1 MRRSLKKLSIMK
13 HYKKIA
19 ALCAVALASFAISFP
34 AASYAQT
41 PITISKEIVKVN
53 GKLMYAH
60 GVKKQETLYSISKA
74 YKVTI
79 EELQKYNPALA
90 NGLKEG
96 TLLYIPVNPEEDATV
111 KTADNEKSAK
121 NNKDADNSIQSS
133 KNQSAN
139 VQGSTNGKPVGDN
152 KYIVHEVK
160 WYEDLDDISNEFHVD
175 KNVLIKENNITDP
188 TLTGVQTLRIPI
200 AAINSKSTD
209 SAASGKKNNSQAAS
223 KQDNSAVS
231 NKQEIAERNVNAGNE
246 NVAAGS
252 VPVKVAIILPL
263 NSKSAKP
270 NTNYMDFYAGALL
283 AINDLKEAGADIAVS
298 AIDQSEYASSQAIM
312 NSGKLTGCNLIIG
325 PIRSSSVKDFIPYVN
340 KHEVPLVS
348 PLDPA
353 TDSLVNKSKYLF
365 QVPPTTEVQFH
376 NLVMMAKKEYEM
388 SPNRNVVVVFQNGG
402 NDRWAANEIMQLLKK
417 EGIAYSEITYSIL
430 QGRTIGSTFKQKITA
445 DKDNI
450 IFVPSY
456 NEAFV
461 SDVLRNLD
469 ILEMPE
475 KISLYGTPR
484 WRSFEAVDVAQFNKF
499 GLKLSMP
506 FYVDFTNADVQTFT
520 RQFRALYNTEPSA
533 NAFNGYDVTKFFTKQ
548 ILNGLKNNIN
558 DAESL
563 DKEEMLQQHFEFR
576 RKNSNAGFENISTT
590 GITYKSDY
598 SIVTD

>member
-1 MRRSLKKLSIMK
+1 MK
-13 HYKKIA
+13 GYNKFA
-19 ALCAVALASFAISFP
+19 ALCALALFSFAISLP
-34 AASYAQT
+34 ATTYAQV
-41 PITISKEIVKVN
+41 PVTISKEIVKVN

-188 TLTGVQTLRIPI
+188 TLKGVQTLRIPI

-283 AINDLKEAGADIAVS
+283 AINDLKESGANVTVNTL
-298 AIDQSEYASSQAIM
+298 DQSEFSSSQAMI

-325 PIRSSSVKDFIPYVN
+325 PVRSSSIRDFIPYIN
-340 KHEVPLVS
+340 KHAIPLVS
-348 PLDPA
+348 PLDPSA
-353 TDSLVNKSKYLF
+353 DSLVNKSKYLF
-365 QVPPTTEVQFH
+365 QVPPTVNTQFR
-376 NLVMMAKKEYEM
+376 NLVMEAKNEYET
-388 SPNRNVVVVFQNGG
+388 SPNGNVVVIYQNGG
-402 NDRWAANEIMQLLKK
+402 NDKWAANEVMQLLKK
-417 EGIAYSEITYSIL
+417 EGIKFTEIAYTIL
-430 QGRTIGSTFKQKITA
+430 QGRTIGSTFKQKIAA
-445 DKDNI
+445 DKENI
-450 IFVPSY
+450 VIVPSY

-469 ILEMPE
+469 ILEMND
-475 KISLYGTPR
+475 KISLYGTPK
-484 WRSFEAVDVAQFNKF
+484 WRSFEAVDVSEYNKF
-499 GLKLSMP
+499 ELKLSMP
-506 FYVDFTNADVQTFT
+506 YYVDFSNEDVQRFT
-520 RQFRALYNTEPSA
+520 KQFRALYNTEPSA
-533 NAFNGYDVTKFFTKQ
+533 NSFNGYDVTKFFSLQ
-548 ILNGLKNNIN
+548 IINGLNSGINNE
-558 DAESL
+558 DEL
-563 DKEEMLQQHFEFR
+563 EKGEMLQQSFEFR
-576 RKNSNAGFENISTT
+576 RKNSNAGFENVSTT
-590 GITYKSDY
+590 GITYKTDY
-598 SIVTD
+598 TVTKD

>member
-1 MRRSLKKLSIMK
+1 MK
-13 HYKKIA
+13 HYKKFA
-19 ALCAVALASFAISFP
+19 ALCAVALASFTVSFS

-74 YKVTI
+74 YKITI

-90 NGLKEG
+90 EGLKEG
-96 TLLYIPVNPEEDATV
+96 TLLYIPVNPEQQVSERGDQ
-111 KTADNEKSAK
+111 NSAK
-121 NNKDADNSIQSS
+121 YTQSS
-133 KNQSAN
+133 KPDQQAVNKENIKTAVPAEN
-139 VQGSTNGKPVGDN
+139 TKEENKKGEAVGNN

-160 WYEDLDDISNEFHVD
+160 WYEDLDDIAKEYHMDRS
-175 KNVLIKENNITDP
+175 VLIKENNIKDE
-188 TLTGVQTLRIPI
+188 TLKGVQTLRIPVS
-200 AAINSKSTD
+200 AINSKS
-209 SAASGKKNNSQAAS
+209 
-223 KQDNSAVS
+223 DNSTQNTNTEKNAPVKKLQENKVS
-231 NKQEIAERNVNAGNE
+231 DSNAYSQTKQVAE
-246 NVAAGS
+246 
-252 VPVKVAIILPL
+252 PVKVAVILPL

-283 AINDLKEAGADIAVS
+283 AINDLKEAGADIAVN
-298 AIDQSEYASSQAIM
+298 AIDQSEYASSQAII

-325 PIRSSSVKDFIPYVN
+325 PIRSTSVKSFIPYIN
-340 KHEVPLVS
+340 KHGIPLVS

-353 TDSLVNKSKYLF
+353 TDSLINKSKYLF
-365 QVPPTTEVQFH
+365 QVPPTTDIQFH
-376 NLVMMAKKEYEM
+376 NLVIMAKKEYEM
-388 SPNRNVVVVFQNGG
+388 SPNKNVVVVFQNGG
-402 NDRWAANEIMQLLKK
+402 NDRWAADEIMQLLKK
-417 EGIAYSEITYSIL
+417 EGIAFSEITYSIL
-430 QGRTIGSTFKQKITA
+430 QGRTIGSTFKRKITA

-450 IFVPSY
+450 VFVPSF

-506 FYVDFTNADVQTFT
+506 FYVDFTNADVQGFT

-548 ILNGLKNNIN
+548 IINGLKNDIN
-558 DAESL
+558 NTEKL
-563 DKEEMLQQHFEFR
+563 EKENMLQQQFEFR

-598 SIVTD
+598 TIVAD

>member
-1 MRRSLKKLSIMK
+1 MK
-13 HYKKIA
+13 GYKKFA

-74 YKVTI
+74 YKITI
-79 EELQKYNPALA
+79 EELQKYNPSLA
-90 NGLKEG
+90 EGLKEG
-96 TLLYIPVNPEEDATV
+96 TLLYIPVNPEQQISDKGEQTASKDSKQSKKAQQTV
-111 KTADNEKSAK
+111 
-121 NNKDADNSIQSS
+121 NKDNSKVAAPAENS
-133 KNQSAN
+133 KQESKK
-139 VQGSTNGKPVGDN
+139 GETVGN
-152 KYIVHEVK
+152 SKYITHEVK
-160 WYEDLDDISNEFHVD
+160 WYEDLDDIANEYHMD
-175 KNVLIKENNITDP
+175 KSVLIKENNITDE
-188 TLTGVQTLRIPI
+188 TLKGVQTLRIPI
-200 AAINSKSTD
+200 SQINSKSNSSTQNTD
-209 SAASGKKNNSQAAS
+209 AEKNVPAKKQQENKAA
-223 KQDNSAVS
+223 D
-231 NKQEIAERNVNAGNE
+231 GNE
-246 NVAAGS
+246 YSQTEQVAG
-252 VPVKVAIILPL
+252 PVKVAVILPL

-283 AINDLKEAGADIAVS
+283 AINDLKEAGADITVN
-298 AIDQSEYASSQAIM
+298 AIDQSEYPSSQAIM

-325 PIRSSSVKDFIPYVN
+325 PVRSTSIREFIPYIN
-340 KHEVPLVS
+340 KHAIPLVS

-353 TDSLVNKSKYLF
+353 ADSLVNKSKYLF
-365 QVPPTTEVQFH
+365 QAPPTTDVQFH
-376 NLVMMAKKEYEM
+376 NLVMMAKEEYEM
-388 SPNRNVVVVFQNGG
+388 SPARNVVVIYQNGG
-402 NDRWAANEIMQLLKK
+402 SDKWAANRIMQLLKK
-417 EGIAYSEITYSIL
+417 EGIVYSEITYSIL
-430 QGRTIGSTFKQKITA
+430 QGRTVGNTFKQKITA

-475 KISLYGTPR
+475 RISLYGTPR
-484 WRSFEAVDVAQFNKF
+484 WRSFEAVDVAEFNKF

-506 FYVDFTNADVQTFT
+506 FYVDFTNADVQNFT

-548 ILNGLKNNIN
+548 IINGLKSNLN
-558 DAESL
+558 DTDSL
-563 DKEEMLQQHFEFR
+563 EKEGMLQQQFEFR

-598 SIVTD
+598 SIEAD

>member
-74 YKVTI
+74 YKITI

-90 NGLKEG
+90 EGLKEG
-96 TLLYIPVNPEEDATV
+96 TLLYIPVNPEQQISEKTEQGPSADMKQSKKAQQTV
-111 KTADNEKSAK
+111 NKDDSKTAVP
-121 NNKDADNSIQSS
+121 ADNA
-133 KNQSAN
+133 KEENKK
-139 VQGSTNGKPVGDN
+139 GETVGNN

-160 WYEDLDDISNEFHVD
+160 WYEDLDDIANEYHMD
-175 KNVLIKENNITDP
+175 KSILIKENNIKDE
-188 TLTGVQTLRIPI
+188 TLKGVQTLKVPI
-200 AAINSKSTD
+200 SAINSKSND
-209 SAASGKKNNSQAAS
+209 STQNTNDVNNVPAKRQPESKTAVHDEYVQTEQTSG
-223 KQDNSAVS
+223 
-231 NKQEIAERNVNAGNE
+231 
-246 NVAAGS
+246 
-252 VPVKVAIILPL
+252 PVKVAIILPL

>member
-1 MRRSLKKLSIMK
+1 MK
-13 HYKKIA
+13 HYKKFA
-19 ALCAVALASFAISFP
+19 ALCAVALASFTVSFS

-74 YKVTI
+74 YKITI

-90 NGLKEG
+90 EGLKEG
-96 TLLYIPVNPEEDATV
+96 TLLYIPVNPEQQVSERGDQ
-111 KTADNEKSAK
+111 NSAK
-121 NNKDADNSIQSS
+121 YTQSS
-133 KNQSAN
+133 KPDQQAVNKENIKTAVPAEN
-139 VQGSTNGKPVGDN
+139 TKEENKKGEAVGNN

-160 WYEDLDDISNEFHVD
+160 WYEDLDDIAKEYHMDRS
-175 KNVLIKENNITDP
+175 VLIKENNIKDE
-188 TLTGVQTLRIPI
+188 TLKGVQTLRIPVS
-200 AAINSKSTD
+200 AINSKS
-209 SAASGKKNNSQAAS
+209 
-223 KQDNSAVS
+223 DNSTQNTNTEKNAPVKKLQENKVS
-231 NKQEIAERNVNAGNE
+231 DSNAYSQTKQVAE
-246 NVAAGS
+246 
-252 VPVKVAIILPL
+252 PVKVAVILPL

-283 AINDLKEAGADIAVS
+283 AINDLKEAGADIAVN
-298 AIDQSEYASSQAIM
+298 AIDQSEYASSQAII

-325 PIRSSSVKDFIPYVN
+325 PIRSTSVKSFIPYIN
-340 KHEVPLVS
+340 KHGIPLVS

-353 TDSLVNKSKYLF
+353 TDSLINKSKYLF
-365 QVPPTTEVQFH
+365 QVPPTTDIQFH
-376 NLVMMAKKEYEM
+376 NLVIMAKKEYEM
-388 SPNRNVVVVFQNGG
+388 SPNKNVVVVFQNGG
-402 NDRWAANEIMQLLKK
+402 NDRWAADEIMQLLKK
-417 EGIAYSEITYSIL
+417 EGIAFSEITYSIL
-430 QGRTIGSTFKQKITA
+430 QGRTIGSTFKRKITA

-450 IFVPSY
+450 VFVPSF

-506 FYVDFTNADVQTFT
+506 FYVDFTNADVQGFT

-548 ILNGLKNNIN
+548 IINGLKNDIN
-558 DAESL
+558 NTERL
-563 DKEEMLQQHFEFR
+563 EKENMLQQQFEFR

-598 SIVTD
+598 TIVAD

>member
-1 MRRSLKKLSIMK
+1 MK
-13 HYKKIA
+13 HYKKFA
-19 ALCAVALASFAISFP
+19 ALCVVALASFTISFP
-34 AASYAQT
+34 AASYAQI

-74 YKVTI
+74 YKITI

-90 NGLKEG
+90 EGLKEG
-96 TLLYIPVNPEEDATV
+96 TLLYIPVNPEQQVSEKGDQNPAKDAQQSKQEQQAV
-111 KTADNEKSAK
+111 NKDNNKTAAPAENAK
-121 NNKDADNSIQSS
+121 EENKKGEA
-133 KNQSAN
+133 
-139 VQGSTNGKPVGDN
+139 VGNN

-160 WYEDLDDISNEFHVD
+160 WYEDLDDIANEYHMD
-175 KNVLIKENNITDP
+175 KSVLVKENDIKDE
-188 TLTGVQTLRIPI
+188 TLKGVQTLRVPVS
-200 AAINSKSTD
+200 AINSKSNSSTQNTSTEKNVPIKKQQENKATD
-209 SAASGKKNNSQAAS
+209 SNEYSQTE
-223 KQDNSAVS
+223 QV
-231 NKQEIAERNVNAGNE
+231 AE
-246 NVAAGS
+246 
-252 VPVKVAIILPL
+252 PVKVVVILPL
-263 NSKSAKP
+263 NSKSAQP

-283 AINDLKEAGADIAVS
+283 AINDLKEAGADIAIN
-298 AIDQSEYASSQAIM
+298 AIDQSEYASSQAII

-325 PIRSSSVKDFIPYVN
+325 PIRSTSIKNFIPYIN
-340 KHEVPLVS
+340 KHEIPLVS

-353 TDSLVNKSKYLF
+353 TDSLVSKSKYLF

-388 SPNRNVVVVFQNGG
+388 SPNKNVVVVFQNGG

-417 EGIAYSEITYSIL
+417 EGIAFSEITYSIL

-450 IFVPSY
+450 IFVPSFD
-456 NEAFV
+456 EAFV

-469 ILEMPE
+469 ILEMPG

-506 FYVDFTNADVQTFT
+506 FYVDFTNADVQSFT
-520 RQFRALYNTEPSA
+520 KQYRALYNTEPSA

-548 ILNGLKNNIN
+548 IINGLKENIN
-558 DAESL
+558 NTERL
-563 DKEEMLQQHFEFR
+563 EKEKMMQQQFEFR

-590 GITYKSDY
+590 SITYKSDY
-598 SIVTD
+598 SILAD

>member
-1 MRRSLKKLSIMK
+1 MK
-13 HYKKIA
+13 HYKKFA
-19 ALCAVALASFAISFP
+19 ALCAVALASFTVSFP

-41 PITISKEIVKVN
+41 PVTISKEIVKVN

-74 YKVTI
+74 YKITI
-79 EELQKYNPALA
+79 EELQKYNSALA
-90 NGLKEG
+90 AGLKEG
-96 TLLYIPVNPEEDATV
+96 TLLYIPVNPEQQISERGDQSSAKYTQPSKQDQQAV
-111 KTADNEKSAK
+111 NKENIKTAAPAENAK
-121 NNKDADNSIQSS
+121 EENKKGEA
-133 KNQSAN
+133 
-139 VQGSTNGKPVGDN
+139 VGNN

-160 WYEDLDDISNEFHVD
+160 WYEDLDDIANEYHMD
-175 KNVLIKENNITDP
+175 RSVLIKENNIKDE
-188 TLTGVQTLRIPI
+188 TLKGVQTLRIPVS
-200 AAINSKSTD
+200 AINSKS
-209 SAASGKKNNSQAAS
+209 
-223 KQDNSAVS
+223 DNSTQNTNTEKNVPVKKQQENKAADS
-231 NKQEIAERNVNAGNE
+231 NEYSQTEQVAE
-246 NVAAGS
+246 
-252 VPVKVAIILPL
+252 PVKVAVILPL

-283 AINDLKEAGADIAVS
+283 AINDLKEAGADIAVN
-298 AIDQSEYASSQAIM
+298 AIDQSEYASSQAII

-325 PIRSSSVKDFIPYVN
+325 PVRSTSVKSFIPYIN
-340 KHEVPLVS
+340 KHGIPLVS

-353 TDSLVNKSKYLF
+353 TDSLINKSKYLF
-365 QVPPTTEVQFH
+365 QVPPTTDVQFH

-388 SPNRNVVVVFQNGG
+388 STNKNVVVVFQNGG
-402 NDRWAANEIMQLLKK
+402 NDRWAADEIMQLLKK
-417 EGIAYSEITYSIL
+417 EGIAFSEITYSIL
-430 QGRTIGSTFKQKITA
+430 QGRTIGGTFKQKITA

-450 IFVPSY
+450 IFVPSF

-469 ILEMPE
+469 ILEIPE

-506 FYVDFTNADVQTFT
+506 FYVDFTNADVQSFT

-548 ILNGLKNNIN
+548 IINGLKNDIN
-558 DAESL
+558 NTERL
-563 DKEEMLQQHFEFR
+563 EKEDMLQQQFEFR

-598 SIVTD
+598 TIVAD

>member
-1 MRRSLKKLSIMK
+1 MK
-13 HYKKIA
+13 HYKKFA
-19 ALCAVALASFAISFP
+19 ALCAVALASFTVSFS

-74 YKVTI
+74 YKITI

-90 NGLKEG
+90 EGLKEG
-96 TLLYIPVNPEEDATV
+96 TLLYIPVNPEQQVSERGDQ
-111 KTADNEKSAK
+111 NSAK
-121 NNKDADNSIQSS
+121 YTQSS
-133 KNQSAN
+133 KPDQQAVNKENIKTAVPAEN
-139 VQGSTNGKPVGDN
+139 TKEENKKGEAVGNN

-160 WYEDLDDISNEFHVD
+160 WYEDLDDIAKEYHMDRS
-175 KNVLIKENNITDP
+175 VLIKENNIKDE
-188 TLTGVQTLRIPI
+188 TLKGVQTLRIPVS
-200 AAINSKSTD
+200 AINSKS
-209 SAASGKKNNSQAAS
+209 
-223 KQDNSAVS
+223 DNSTQNTNTEKNAPVKKLQENKVS
-231 NKQEIAERNVNAGNE
+231 DSNAYSQTKQVAE
-246 NVAAGS
+246 
-252 VPVKVAIILPL
+252 PVKVAVILPL

-283 AINDLKEAGADIAVS
+283 AINDLKEAGADIAVN
-298 AIDQSEYASSQAIM
+298 AIDQSEYASSQAII

-325 PIRSSSVKDFIPYVN
+325 PIRSTSVKSFIPYIN
-340 KHEVPLVS
+340 KHGIPLVS

-353 TDSLVNKSKYLF
+353 TDSLINKSKYLF
-365 QVPPTTEVQFH
+365 QVPPTTDIQFH
-376 NLVMMAKKEYEM
+376 NLVIMAKKEYEM
-388 SPNRNVVVVFQNGG
+388 SPNKNVVVVFQNGG
-402 NDRWAANEIMQLLKK
+402 NDRWAADEIMQLLKK
-417 EGIAYSEITYSIL
+417 EGIAFSEITYSIL
-430 QGRTIGSTFKQKITA
+430 QGRTIGSTFKRKITA

-450 IFVPSY
+450 VFVPSF

-506 FYVDFTNADVQTFT
+506 FYVDFTNADVQSFT

-548 ILNGLKNNIN
+548 IINGLKNDIN
-558 DAESL
+558 NTERL
-563 DKEEMLQQHFEFR
+563 EKEDMLQQQFEFR

-598 SIVTD
+598 TIVAD

>member
-1 MRRSLKKLSIMK
+1 MK
-13 HYKKIA
+13 HYKKFA
-19 ALCAVALASFAISFP
+19 ALCAVALASFTVSFS

-74 YKVTI
+74 YKITI

-90 NGLKEG
+90 EGLKEG
-96 TLLYIPVNPEEDATV
+96 TLLYIPVNPEQQVSERGDQ
-111 KTADNEKSAK
+111 NSAK
-121 NNKDADNSIQSS
+121 YTQSS
-133 KNQSAN
+133 KPDQQAVNKENIKTAVPAEN
-139 VQGSTNGKPVGDN
+139 TKEENKKGEAVGNN

-160 WYEDLDDISNEFHVD
+160 WYEDLDDIAKEYHMDRS
-175 KNVLIKENNITDP
+175 VLIKENNIKDE
-188 TLTGVQTLRIPI
+188 TLKGVQTLRIPVS
-200 AAINSKSTD
+200 AINSKS
-209 SAASGKKNNSQAAS
+209 
-223 KQDNSAVS
+223 DNSTQNTNTEKNAPVKKLQENKVS
-231 NKQEIAERNVNAGNE
+231 DSNAYSQTKQVAE
-246 NVAAGS
+246 
-252 VPVKVAIILPL
+252 PVKVAVILPL

-283 AINDLKEAGADIAVS
+283 AINDLKEAGADIAVN
-298 AIDQSEYASSQAIM
+298 AIDQSEYASSQAII

-325 PIRSSSVKDFIPYVN
+325 PIRSTSVKSFIPYIN
-340 KHEVPLVS
+340 KHGIPLVS

-353 TDSLVNKSKYLF
+353 TDSLINKSKYLF
-365 QVPPTTEVQFH
+365 QVPPTTDIQFH
-376 NLVMMAKKEYEM
+376 NLVIMAKKEYEM
-388 SPNRNVVVVFQNGG
+388 SPNKNVVVVFQNGG
-402 NDRWAANEIMQLLKK
+402 NDRWAADEIMQLLKK
-417 EGIAYSEITYSIL
+417 EGIAFSEITYSIL
-430 QGRTIGSTFKQKITA
+430 QGRTIGSTFKRKITA

-450 IFVPSY
+450 VFVPSF

-506 FYVDFTNADVQTFT
+506 FYVDFTNADVQSFT

-548 ILNGLKNNIN
+548 IINGLKNDIN
-558 DAESL
+558 NTERL
-563 DKEEMLQQHFEFR
+563 EKENMLQQQFEFR

-598 SIVTD
+598 TIVAD